1 MSGIPVKDVKIESD
15 TSLNYR
21 KIIVSGWFGNISPM
35 GLEAIVYSQDKNPEP
50 VLETEPL
57 STDKV
62 ILRRIA
68 ECELIIDPLKM
79 KSIYDWLGK
88 KIAEYE
94 KVFGEIPSSRH
105 QKTFRNSRVNN
116 N

>member
-1 MSGIPVKDVKIESD
+1 MSDIPIRDGKIETE

-21 KIIVSGWFGNISPM
+21 RVIVSGLYGDISPL
-35 GLEAIVYSQDKNPEP
+35 GLETVFYSQERLPEP

-62 ILRRIA
+62 TLRRIA
-68 ECELIIDPLKM
+68 ECELIINPLQM
-79 KSIYDWLGK
+79 KSIYEWLGK

-94 KVFGEIPSSRH
+94 QVFGQIPSSKDLEKRLGVV
-105 QKTFRNSRVNN
+105 K
-116 N
+116 

>member
-1 MSGIPVKDVKIESD
+1 MSDIPVREVKIQSERSI
-15 TSLNYR
+15 NYR
-21 KIIVSGWFGNISPM
+21 KIIVSGLFGNISPM
-35 GLEAIVYSQDKNPEP
+35 GLEAIVYSQERLPEP

-62 ILRRIA
+62 TLRRIA
-68 ECELIIDPLKM
+68 ECELIIDPLEM

-94 KVFGEIPSSRH
+94 KVFGDIPSSQDLEKRLGVVES
-105 QKTFRNSRVNN
+105 K
-116 N
+116 

>member
-1 MSGIPVKDVKIESD
+1 MSDIPVRGSKIETE

-21 KIIVSGWFGNISPM
+21 RIIVSGLYGDISPM
-35 GLEAIVYSQDKNPEP
+35 GVEAIVFSQERLPEP

-62 ILRRIA
+62 TLRRIA
-68 ECELIIDPLKM
+68 ECELIINPLKM
-79 KSIYDWLGK
+79 KLIYEWLGK

-94 KVFGEIPSSRH
+94 KVFGEIQHLSTS
-105 QKTFRNSRVNN
+105 KNV
-116 N
+116 